1 MVRPAIDRTGHAFHR
16 RKIIVHGAYHSS
28 EPSSGMT
35 AFIAVI
41 ATSIMESSGSNT
53 VRCCTISPG
62 QRSAR
67 ESKLS
72 ERPA

>member
-1 MVRPAIDRTGHAFHR
+1 
-16 RKIIVHGAYHSS
+16 
-28 EPSSGMT
+28 MT

-53 VRCCTISPG
+53 VRCYTISPG